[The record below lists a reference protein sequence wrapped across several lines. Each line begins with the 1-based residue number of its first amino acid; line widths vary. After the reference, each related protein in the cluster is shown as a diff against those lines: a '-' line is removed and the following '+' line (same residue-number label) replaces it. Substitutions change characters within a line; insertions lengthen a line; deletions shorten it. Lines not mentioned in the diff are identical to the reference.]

1 MSDTSQGPGWW
12 QASDGKWY
20 PPEQAPGYQ
29 PPAAAPVGGGGA
41 PVAGG
46 GTGSFDV
53 GAAFTWTWTKF
64 QANMQPL
71 LILGAVVAG
80 LPFLINL
87 VALFTNSFAID
98 MALLVLALALGFI
111 LPLLLTQNALKIV
124 NGQTIDTSQLFAL
137 EGNIG
142 GYVIGAIL
150 FTILAVIGFCFL
162 CVGYIVVWLIFGL
175 WNFVVVDRNVGGV
188 EGLTASKDLTLGPGI
203 GNTFLPMLVYML
215 IASVGSGIW
224 GGAGAGTFVSLIGV
238 FTLPFAYLFGS
249 YVYKTLSG
257 QPIAA

>member
-20 PPEQAPGYQ
+20 PPEQAPGYVA
-29 PPAAAPVGGGGA
+29 PTPGAAP
-41 PVAGG
+41 AGG
-46 GTGSFDV
+46 PAPGAAPAGFDV
-53 GAAFTWTWTKF
+53 GAAFTWTWAKF
-64 QANMQPL
+64 QQNMQPL

-80 LPFLINL
+80 LPFLISL
-87 VALFTNSFAID
+87 VALFTSSFVID

-111 LPLLLTQNALKIV
+111 LPLLLTQNVLKIA
-124 NGQTIDTSQLFAL
+124 NGQAIDTSQLFAI

-142 GYVIGAIL
+142 GYVIGAIC
-150 FTILAVIGFCFL
+150 FTILAIIGFCFL

-175 WNFVVVDRNVGGV
+175 WNFVVIDRNVSGI

-215 IASVGSGIW
+215 IASIGSGIW
-224 GGAGAGTFVSLIGV
+224 GGLGAGTFVSLIGV
-238 FTLPFAYLFGS
+238 FTLPFAYLYGS

-257 QPIAA
+257 HAVAA